1 MFRLMALLCTFISSV
16 IIVLQWG
23 KFILAILSH
32 PHCGLQLPHP
42 RFIFTVPS
50 PSCSEPELNVV
61 IAVLCKWNLP
71 RKALSRTEVKNLGNQ
86 TFYVTFSTGCRRESR
101 TKWSVGLDVGCSLS
115 FAGCPCCIRECSRWE
130 PV

>member
-1 MFRLMALLCTFISSV
+1 MFRLMALLFISSV

-32 PHCGLQLPHP
+32 PLCGLRLPHP

-50 PSCSEPELNVV
+50 PSYSEPELNVV

-71 RKALSRTEVKNLGNQ
+71 HKALSRTEVKNLGNQ
-86 TFYVTFSTGCRRESR
+86 TFYVTFSPGCRRESR
-101 TKWSVGLDVGCSLS
+101 TKWSVGLDVGLQLVL
-115 FAGCPCCIRECSRWE
+115 RRV
-130 PV
+130 PVLHP